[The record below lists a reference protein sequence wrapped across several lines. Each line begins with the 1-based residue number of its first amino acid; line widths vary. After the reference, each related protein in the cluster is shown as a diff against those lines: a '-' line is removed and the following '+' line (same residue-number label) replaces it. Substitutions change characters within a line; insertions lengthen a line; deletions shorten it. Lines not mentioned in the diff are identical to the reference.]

1 MTESSSELLG
11 RVNFGRIDAEKD
23 DNLLDYFISVGAAG
37 KALTGKY
44 LVLGRKGSGK
54 TALFRYVASNAKGTV
69 VELDLKDYVFTAH
82 KALRDDGVVDA
93 FKYAESWR
101 FAFIIAMFSEGYASM
116 PFRLRWRGKRLLR
129 KLGAG
134 PDKAPLRAIFGW
146 LTRVREIKLPSI
158 GGVMDLGGYSVDP
171 KNMKPFE
178 ATTRQLVDQLQE
190 VLVKAVKISPITVLV
205 DRLDDAWDG
214 SEDSLKLIGG
224 AARAARQLADDL
236 KQEGAAPA
244 IVFLRTDLW
253 ERIVFNDKN
262 KFIQDTVTLD
272 WNNADLAQVIEE
284 RIHKTAGVP
293 EGLGWATIFTT
304 EKMRQ
309 GTNAQNYLI
318 KRVMG
323 RPRDIVAFAIFALDV
338 AFEKGHARIEK
349 TDIYEAEVRYSEHIL
364 DELRDEIS
372 EHVEDMESVVNS
384 LKALERRKSPLT
396 AWSEAAS
403 NHGIKAIH
411 IEKVRDLLFEAS
423 AIGVLRANQK
433 TAYRYSD
440 RSLKIEETGNLSV
453 HPALLKELGIIDA

>member
-1 MTESSSELLG
+1 MTDSSPKALD

-23 DNLLDYFISVGAAG
+23 QNLLDYFVSVGAAG

-54 TALFRYVASNAKGTV
+54 SALFRYVASNAKGTV

-82 KALRDDGVVDA
+82 KALRDDAVVDA

-101 FAFIIAMFSEGYASM
+101 FAFIIAMFSEGYSSM
-116 PFRLRWRGKRLLR
+116 PLRLRWRGRRLIR

-146 LTRVREIKLPSI
+146 LARVREIKLPSI
-158 GGVMDLGGYSVDP
+158 GGVVDFGGYSVDP
-171 KNMKPFE
+171 KTAKPFE
-178 ATTRQLVDQLQE
+178 ATTRQLIDQLQE
-190 VLVKAVKISPITVLV
+190 VLVKAVKIRPITVLV

-236 KQEGAAPA
+236 QQDGTAPA

-253 ERIVFNDKN
+253 ERIGFNDKN
-262 KFIQDTVTLD
+262 KFTQDTVTLD
-272 WNNADLAQVIEE
+272 WNNNDLAQVIEE
-284 RIHKTAGVP
+284 RIRKTAGTP
-293 EGLGWATIFTT
+293 EGLGWETIFTP

-309 GTNAQNYLI
+309 GTSAQNYLL

-323 RPRDIVAFAIFALDV
+323 RPRDIVAFAIFALEV
-338 AFEKGHARIEK
+338 ASANGHSRIEK
-349 TDIYEAEVRYSEHIL
+349 EDIYTAEARYSEHIL

-372 EHVEDMESVVNS
+372 EHVEDMEAVVNS
-384 LKALERRKSPLT
+384 LKALERRKTSLD
-396 AWSEAAS
+396 AWDEAAIR
-403 NHGIKAIH
+403 HGINRSSLT
-411 IEKVRDLLFEAS
+411 KVRDLLFEAS
-423 AIGVLRANQK
+423 AVGVLRANQK
-433 TAYRYSD
+433 TAYRFND

-453 HPALLKELGIIDA
+453 HPALLKELGILDA

>member
-1 MTESSSELLG
+1 MD
-11 RVNFGRIDAEKD
+11 RVNFGRVDAEKD
-23 DNLLDYFISVGAAG
+23 DKLLDYFISVGTAG
-37 KALTGKY
+37 KALEGKY
-44 LVLGRKGSGK
+44 LVLGRKGAGK
-54 TALFRYVASNAKGTV
+54 SALFRYVASNAKGTV
-69 VELDLKDYVFTAH
+69 VELDLKDYVFRAH
-82 KALRDDGVVDA
+82 RALRDDGVVAA
-93 FKYAESWR
+93 FAYTESWR
-101 FAFIIAMFSEGYASM
+101 FAFVIAMFSQSYSSM
-116 PFRLRWRGKRLLR
+116 PFLLRWRGKRLLR

-134 PDKAPLRAIFGW
+134 PDKAPLRAILGW
-146 LTRVREIKLPSI
+146 LSRVREIKLPSI
-158 GGVMDLGGYSVDP
+158 GGVVDFGGYSVDS

-178 ATTRQLVDQLQE
+178 ATTRQLIDQLQE
-190 VLVKAVKISPITVLV
+190 VLAKAVKLRPITVLV

-214 SEDSLKLIGG
+214 SDDSLKLIGG

-253 ERIVFNDKN
+253 ERIGFNDKN

-272 WNNADLAQVIEE
+272 WNNEDLAQVIEE
-284 RIHKTAGVP
+284 RIQKTAGVP
-293 EGLGWATIFTT
+293 EGLGWETIFTT

-309 GTNAQNYLI
+309 GTSAQNYLI

-323 RPRDIVAFAIFALDV
+323 RPRDIVAFAIFALEV
-338 AFEKGHARIEK
+338 AVAKGHDRIEK
-349 TDIYEAEVRYSEHIL
+349 TDIYDAEVRYSEHIL

-372 EHVEDMESVVNS
+372 EHVEDMESVVNA
-384 LKALERRKSPLT
+384 LKALERRKAPLE
-396 AWSEAAS
+396 AWSAAALS
-403 NHGIKAIH
+403 NGIKPTH

-433 TAYRYSD
+433 TAYRYND